1 LGGQHVSCVAP
12 IDKLNVRFAFQSPI
26 AMAIRPPF
34 AVGPALRLEMIP
46 SIADPLVASQPG
58 LRYSPQSLQDV
69 VVQ

>member
-1 LGGQHVSCVAP
+1 M
-12 IDKLNVRFAFQSPI
+12 D
-26 AMAIRPPF
+26 IRPPF

-58 LRYSPQSLQDV
+58 LRDSPQSLQDV